1 MKLLDASKLDELAKT
16 LAGAGYRVVVPAE
29 DGEVVRYAEWSPEAT
44 IRTDA
49 FPVNSAK
56 DFLLPRSEVIDRYEL
71 HGDDFVPKEVRPEAP
86 KTVLLAVRPCD
97 AQALAMLDTIFN
109 WDYEDELYNARRQ
122 ATTVVPMVCTEAD
135 AQCFCT
141 SVGGAPDSTAGADAM
156 LRPADGGTRF
166 ILEPLT
172 EKGEALAE
180 AAATAL
186 ADGEAQADPPAEVP
200 ARFDP
205 EQVRAWLDE
214 NFESDLWDLLSLACL
229 GCGACAYAC
238 PTCHCFD
245 IQDESTRTEA
255 VRLRNWDSCGFGLFT
270 QHAGGHNPRPDQAA
284 RWRNRVMHKF
294 SYIPERFS
302 LLGCTGCG
310 RCARVCPAGMA
321 MLDAC
326 VRIEEESKKA
336 PAHES

>member
-1 MKLLDASKLDELAKT
+1 MKTIDASKLTDLAQT
-16 LAGAGYRVVVPAE
+16 LADAGYRVVVPTE
-29 DGEVVRYAEWSPEAT
+29 DDNVVRYAVWSPDAT

-56 DFLLPRSEVIDRYEL
+56 DFLFPRSEVIDRYEL
-71 HGDDFVPKEVRPEAP
+71 DGDDFVPQEVDPQAP

-97 AQALAMLDTIFN
+97 AAALATLDTIFN
-109 WDYEDELYNARRQ
+109 WDYKDELYNARRA
-122 ATTVVPMVCTEAD
+122 ATTVVPMVCTQAD
-135 AQCFCT
+135 TQCFCT
-141 SVGGAPDSTAGADAM
+141 SVGGAPDATAGADAL
-156 LRPADGGTRF
+156 LRPADSGTTF
-166 ILEPLT
+166 ILEPLS
-172 EKGEALAE
+172 EKGEAVVE
-180 AAATAL
+180 AAGGAL
-186 ADGEAQADPPAEVP
+186 ADGEAQPDAPAEVP
-200 ARFDP
+200 VRFDP

-214 NFESDLWDLLSLACL
+214 NFESDLWDLLSFACL

-245 IQDESTRTEA
+245 MQDEATRTES

-294 SYIPERFS
+294 TYIPERFS
-302 LLGCTGCG
+302 LVGCTGCG
-310 RCARVCPAGMA
+310 RCARICPAGMA

-326 VRIEEESKKA
+326 VRIQDESKKA